1 VKLSIFKKG
10 FNYGQDGPGNRLVY
24 HLQGCTMH
32 CAWCSNPEGMA
43 VKGTLLVDAPRLVAT
58 VCPHG
63 AIGEGVLD
71 RERCAA
77 CTARECL
84 KENRNQGIRLS
95 SQSCEVAELVAEAK
109 RSVPLYYDGGGVT
122 LSGGEATL
130 QFGVVRRFLLRLKD
144 EGIHTALE
152 TNATH
157 ARLREL
163 FPLLDYLIVDC
174 KHYDDSRL
182 RAATGVGLAPIERNF
197 AHAFAERQQLLVRI
211 ALIGGFNDS
220 VEDAHGFVR
229 HFRRFDTRLAQFEFL
244 AYHDYGRGKWAQCG
258 LPYGVADGFVADDT
272 IARFTDIF
280 AENGLSVVRT

>member
-1 VKLSIFKKG
+1 MKLSIFKKG

-95 SQSCEVAELVAEAK
+95 SRSCEVAELVAE
-109 RSVPLYYDGGGVT
+109 
-122 LSGGEATL
+122 
-130 QFGVVRRFLLRLKD
+130 
-144 EGIHTALE
+144 
-152 TNATH
+152 
-157 ARLREL
+157 EL
-163 FPLLDYLIVDC
+163 
-174 KHYDDSRL
+174 
-182 RAATGVGLAPIERNF
+182 
-197 AHAFAERQQLLVRI
+197 
-211 ALIGGFNDS
+211 
-220 VEDAHGFVR
+220 
-229 HFRRFDTRLAQFEFL
+229 
-244 AYHDYGRGKWAQCG
+244 GRG
-258 LPYGVADGFVADDT
+258 
-272 IARFTDIF
+272 
-280 AENGLSVVRT
+280 